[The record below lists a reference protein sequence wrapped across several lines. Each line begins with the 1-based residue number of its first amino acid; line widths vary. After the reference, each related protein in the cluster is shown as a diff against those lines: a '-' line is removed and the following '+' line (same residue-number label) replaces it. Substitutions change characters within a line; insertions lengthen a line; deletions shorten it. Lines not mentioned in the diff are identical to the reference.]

1 VQPASWRGERDAR
14 RGGPVCPQP
23 ARPFS
28 EWAHGA
34 LAQTGEDCLSANVWA
49 PGADGSRPVLVFIHG
64 GGWALGWGSNPLL
77 DGTYLAQAL
86 DAVVVTMNYRLGSL
100 GWLWHPDLAAAPSAP
115 PGNWGLLD
123 QLAALRWVAENI
135 AAFGGD
141 PARVTLAGE
150 SAGAGSALHLLAH
163 PEAEGLFGRL
173 IAQSPPLHE
182 LVIDPERGCAWSE
195 ALIARLAGGQS
206 MRDGADRARAMPA
219 QAIVD
224 AQEDL
229 LGDPAFRGTRG
240 GAMPI
245 LDSRTLPVDPARAPG
260 ARPEVPVL
268 IGTNAD
274 EGTFFFRTAGR
285 RPDPDDERLTQ
296 MVAHITHASD
306 PEKLIEQARAQ
317 GHGDNN
323 AALCAI
329 VTEAWFA
336 GPVRR
341 WSAERAAA
349 GATVHRYRIDQPS
362 AEDDLGATH
371 SLSVPLLFASWRDG
385 GVPARLAGD
394 GPDTAAVS
402 AALAADWGR
411 FVHGEESAWPAI
423 GGGAESLAVYGGPG
437 GPRCVAA
444 APAASLART

>member
-1 VQPASWRGERDAR
+1 
-14 RGGPVCPQP
+14 
-23 ARPFS
+23 
-28 EWAHGA
+28 
-34 LAQTGEDCLSANVWA
+34 
-49 PGADGSRPVLVFIHG
+49 
-64 GGWALGWGSNPLL
+64 LL
-77 DGTYLAQAL
+77 DGAHLAAEI
-86 DAVVVTMNYRLGSL
+86 DAVVVTLNYRLGSL
-100 GWLWHPDLAAAPSAP
+100 GWLWSPALAAEPGAPA
-115 PGNWGLLD
+115 GNWGLLD

-163 PEAEGLFGRL
+163 PAAEGLFSRV

-182 LVIDPERGCAWSE
+182 LVIDADRGHAWSE
-195 ALIARLAGGQS
+195 ALIARLGGS
-206 MRDGADRARAMPA
+206 PARARALPA

-224 AQEDL
+224 AHEDL

-245 LDSRTLPVDPARAPG
+245 LDPMTLPVDPATAPG
-260 ARPEVPVL
+260 LRPEVPVL

-274 EGTFFFRTAGR
+274 EGTFFFRAGGR
-285 RPDPDDERLTQ
+285 RADPDDERLAA
-296 MVAHITHASD
+296 MVAHLAHTSE
-306 PEKLIEQARAQ
+306 PQTLIERARSD

-349 GATVHRYRIDQPS
+349 GATVHRYRIDHPS

-385 GVPARLAGD
+385 GVAARLAGN
-394 GPDTAAVS
+394 GPATKAVS
-402 AALAADWGR
+402 AAIAADWGR
-411 FVHGEESAWPAI
+411 FVHGHDPDWPALTPDAEPRVVY
-423 GGGAESLAVYGGPG
+423 GGAEG
-437 GPRCVAA
+437 
-444 APAASLART
+444 ARSVTALTHR